1 MRWSTSFIPT
11 LREDP
16 ADAEA
21 VSHRLMVR
29 AGLVRQL
36 TAGVYVYLPLGQ
48 RVIDKVNAIIRE
60 EMNAIGGQEITM
72 PLLQPAELWQQ
83 SGRWYDIK
91 DEMFRLKDR
100 HGRDMCLGMTHEE
113 VVAWLAS
120 GEIRS
125 YRELP
130 QVWYQIQTKER
141 DEARPRSGVLRTR
154 EFWMKDAYTLDADE
168 AGLAKAYDRH
178 KDAYVRIF
186 SRCGLTFH
194 VVESDPGM
202 MGGAGAHEF
211 MAESAAGE
219 DEIARCEACG
229 YAANVELAGSR
240 PAIPAFPPAPREP
253 AEVPTPN
260 VRTIAEVCALL
271 RVEPWQTI
279 KTLVFVR
286 PDGPVLAL
294 VRGDQQLHE
303 KKLARVLGGE
313 VRPAHPDEVR
323 QALGA
328 PVGSVG
334 PVGAKPPIVADETLR
349 DGVYVCGANRDGYH
363 LTGVRAERD
372 FGVTRYADLHV
383 AQPGE
388 GCPRCGQPLRV
399 DRVIEL
405 GNIFKLGTKY
415 SVPLRAVYLDEH
427 GQEQP
432 IVMGSYGIGPARIAA
447 AAIEQRHDADG
458 IVWPWSIAPCQ
469 VHVLPVNV
477 KDAAVSA
484 AAERLYG
491 ELTTAGFDTLL
502 DDRDERPGVKFKD
515 ADLLGLP
522 IRVTVGALL
531 AKEGRVEVRTRRDKQ
546 VLKVLPEEVVG
557 SVRDLARRLAA
568 EP

>member
-1 MRWSTSFIPT
+1 MRWTRAFIPT

-21 VSHRLMVR
+21 ASHRLMVR

-60 EMNAIGGQEITM
+60 EMDGIGGQEVTM
-72 PLLQPAELWQQ
+72 PVLHPAELWQQ

-113 VVAWLAS
+113 VVAWLAARD
-120 GEIRS
+120 IRS

-130 QVWYQIQTKER
+130 QIWYQIQTKER

-154 EFWMKDAYTLDADE
+154 EFWMKDSYTLDLDE
-168 AGLAKAYDRH
+168 AGLAAAYDLH
-178 KDAYVRIF
+178 KEAYVRIF
-186 SRCGLTFH
+186 RRCGLTFY
-194 VVESDPGM
+194 VVESDVGM
-202 MGGAGAHEF
+202 MGGLGAHEF
-211 MAESAAGE
+211 MAPSAAGE

-240 PAIPAFPPAPREP
+240 AAPSSAADGGGAR
-253 AEVPTPN
+253 AEVATPD
-260 VRTIAEVCALL
+260 VRTIAELCALL
-271 RVEPWQTI
+271 GIAPAQTL
-279 KTLVFVR
+279 KTLVFVGIG
-286 PDGPVLAL
+286 GPVLAL
-294 VRGDQQLHE
+294 VRGDQQVHE
-303 KKLARVLGGE
+303 KKLARLLGGA

-323 QALGA
+323 EALGA

-334 PVGAKPPIVADETLR
+334 PVGVKLPVVADEALR
-349 DGVYVCGANRDGYH
+349 EGAYVCGANRE
-363 LTGVRAERD
+363 GVHWRDVRPGRD
-372 FGVTRYADLHV
+372 FTPSRYADIHV
-383 AQPGE
+383 AQAGD
-388 GCPRCGQPLRV
+388 GCPRCGGPLV
-399 DRVIEL
+399 VERVIEV

-415 SVPLRAVYLDEH
+415 SVPLGAVYLDER
-427 GQEQP
+427 GQERP

-447 AAIEQRHDADG
+447 AAVEQRHDADG
-458 IVWPWSIAPCQ
+458 IVWPWAIAPCH

-477 KDAAVSA
+477 KDAAVRET
-484 AAERLYG
+484 AERLHA
-491 ELTTAGFDTLL
+491 ELAEAGFEVLL

-531 AKEGRVEVRTRRDKQ
+531 AKEGRVEVRSRRDRTDT
-546 VLKVLPEEVVG
+546 KVAPGGVRPAVEE
-557 SVRDLARRLAA
+557 LARRLARA
-568 EP
+568 